1 MMDREPS
8 ICRTPENTKR
18 KITVIPIVG
27 KIQGE
32 MGEGTQKKWK

>member
-1 MMDREPS
+1 MRMMDREPS
-8 ICRTPENTKR
+8 ICRTPKR
-18 KITVIPIVG
+18 KITVVPIVG